1 MTQEYLVITIGAIF
15 VNNFVLSKF
24 LGICPF
30 LGVSKKLETALGMS
44 GAVIFVMT
52 LASLVTSLINIHLLS
67 KPIVFLGES
76 VNLKFLD
83 TLVFIV
89 VIAGL
94 VQLVEIVLQKLAPA
108 LYQSLGIYLPLIT
121 TNCAVLGVAKLNAQA
136 PIGSVQAGWFGST
149 VYGFFSGVGF
159 ALALVLFS
167 SLREKL
173 DLAKVPTPFKGMS
186 IALITAGIL
195 AMAFVGFSGLV

>member
-1 MTQEYLVITIGAIF
+1 MLNEYLVITIGAIL

-30 LGVSKKLETALGMS
+30 LGVSRKLDTALGMS

-52 LASLVTSLINIHLLS
+52 LASLVTSLINIHLLT
-67 KPIVFLGES
+67 KAIPFMGEDVS
-76 VNLKFLD
+76 LKFLD

-89 VIAGL
+89 VIATL
-94 VQLVEIVLQKLAPA
+94 VQLVEITLQKVAPP

-121 TNCAVLGVAKLNAQA
+121 TNCAVLGVAKINAQA
-136 PIGSVQAGWFGST
+136 AVGTVQAGWLGST
-149 VYGFFSGVGF
+149 IYGFCSALGF
-159 ALALVLFS
+159 ALALILFA

-173 DLAKVPTPFKGMS
+173 DLAKVPKAFEGMS

-195 AMAFVGFSGLV
+195 AMAFIGFSGLV